1 MIFYRGMYILW
12 TILLIVFLWYFLDNL
27 VNNWLKLHS
36 LISINNILHFL
47 VLFLKLKPLWR
58 DLWYF
63 INVIMV
69 WYLNIFLNEVCCITL
84 INILNTKL
92 SNFTSNISIKLVILT
107 IISLYRINLTLKFL
121 INGSFNHGLL
131 LH

>member
-107 IISLYRINLTLKFL
+107 IISLYRINLILKFL

>member
-63 INVIMV
+63 INVIMI

-92 SNFTSNISIKLVILT
+92 SNFTSNISIKLVILA
-107 IISLYRINLTLKFL
+107 IISLYRINLILKFL